1 MRCNEQIRLSPIRLI
16 DHEGTQKGVVPTDEA
31 LRLARDVGLDLVE
44 VSPMERPPVCKIMDY
59 GKHKYLQ
66 SKKEKHKHHEQ
77 KIKEVRMRPKTDVH
91 DREIKM
97 KHAREFLM
105 EGDRVLF
112 SMRFKGRE
120 KFHRDIGHAA
130 FREIVESLADIAKVE
145 QPASML
151 GMRMTMTVVP
161 LKAPPPKK
169 RHGAAGAL
177 AAKRP
182 KKPRPDG
189 GTGSAPG
196 AEQPKPFG
204 DTVLSGV
211 QLPAQEP
218 SPEAASS

>member
-91 DREIKM
+91 DREIKL
-97 KHAREFLM
+97 KHAREFLE

-120 KFHRDIGHAA
+120 KFHRDLGQAA
-130 FREIVESLADIAKVE
+130 FKEIVEALADIAKVE

-151 GMRMTMTVVP
+151 GMRMTMTLVP
-161 LKAPPPKK
+161 LKMPPPKK
-169 RHGAAGAL
+169 SHGAAGAL
-177 AAKRP
+177 AKRP

-189 GTGSAPG
+189 GDGSAPG
-196 AEQPKPFG
+196 AEASKPFG
-204 DTVLSGV
+204 DTVLSGM
-211 QLPAQEP
+211 QIPAPEP
-218 SPEAASS
+218 SAESASS